1 MDTKKLRQKILDL
14 AIRGKLVPQ
23 DPNDEPASLLLERI
37 RAEKERLIKEGKI
50 KRSKKT
56 ATNDDIEAPFEIPE
70 SWEWVRLDDIAFITK
85 LAGFEYT
92 NYIADNLSRTTG
104 IPLFKGKNVQDGK
117 IVYEF
122 ESFIPKNI
130 SEVLPRS
137 QVYKKCLLTPYVGTI
152 GNIGI
157 HEKEGFFHLG
167 SNVGKIELFND
178 TKLNVLE
185 EYVRYFLMSND
196 GYKELT
202 KHKKATAQDSISI
215 DAIRDCNVP
224 LPPIKEQKRI
234 ITQIDYW
241 LSQVT
246 SIEENENGIVEFVN
260 KAKSKI
266 LDLAIHGKLV
276 PQNPNDEPAIELLKR
291 INPKFE
297 PCDDEYYWDIPSNW
311 ILTRVDDIGELLS
324 GRDLSSDVCNN
335 ESKGIPYLIGASN
348 ISGDTFSFV
357 RWTELPQV
365 ISILGDVLI
374 SCKGTIG
381 AIIENNVGNIHI
393 ARQFMA
399 IRPKNHC
406 ISSDYLKIC
415 LLAIIEGIKKN
426 ARGVIPGIS
435 RDDILEK
442 SIPLPP
448 INEQPR
454 IVSQIEE
461 VFKALDALS

>member
-23 DPNDEPASLLLERI
+23 DPKDEPASLLLERI

-56 ATNDDIEAPFEIPE
+56 AANDDVEVPFEIPN
-70 SWEWVRLDDIAFITK
+70 SWEWVRLCDITELIEDCLHSTAKDEGYGYPLI
-85 LAGFEYT
+85 
-92 NYIADNLSRTTG
+92 RT
-104 IPLFKGKNVQDGK
+104 P
-117 IVYEF
+117 
-122 ESFIPKNI
+122 
-130 SEVLPRS
+130 
-137 QVYKKCLLTPYVGTI
+137 
-152 GNIGI
+152 
-157 HEKEGFFHLG
+157 
-167 SNVGKIELFND
+167 NVGEGYLILDGVHRVSETVYNKRNARAVPETNDIIYAREAPAGNAAVIQENEIVCLGQRTVLIRPFKKFINPKLLAYFIISPHSKNSLISTAVGSTATHVNLENIRPFN
-178 TKLNVLE
+178 
-185 EYVRYFLMSND
+185 
-196 GYKELT
+196 
-202 KHKKATAQDSISI
+202 IPI
-215 DAIRDCNVP
+215 PP
-224 LPPIKEQKRI
+224 LSEQKRI
-234 ITQIDYW
+234 ANEIERWFSVIDE
-241 LSQVT
+241 LES
-246 SIEENENGIVEFVN
+246 NEDDLVKAID

-276 PQNPNDEPAIELLKR
+276 PQDPNDEPAIELLKR
-291 INPKFE
+291 ISPKFE

-454 IVSQIEE
+454 IVSKIEE